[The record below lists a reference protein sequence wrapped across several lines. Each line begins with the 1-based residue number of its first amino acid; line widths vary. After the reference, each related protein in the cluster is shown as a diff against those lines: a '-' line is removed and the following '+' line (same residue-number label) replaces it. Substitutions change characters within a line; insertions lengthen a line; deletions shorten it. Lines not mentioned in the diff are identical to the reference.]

1 MFLVIAAA
9 LVVVLAGLRDIG
21 SLLGPVF
28 LALTLAVA
36 ARPAG
41 HWLRARGVPR
51 WLSTVLVLVLLYVV
65 LVGML
70 AALALAVT
78 QLVGVLPDYAAQ
90 FTNLWQ
96 GVLGWL
102 ADHGIHEDAITRAT
116 REVNVGTVVGV
127 AQGVLSSLTSGAT
140 GALFLL
146 LSVAF
151 LVIDTAGI
159 EARVKRVRAA
169 RPQLAAAVEDFTGRV
184 RRYWLYSALFGL
196 VLAAADYVALLLL
209 GVPLALTWA
218 VVAFICNFVPN
229 VGFVL
234 ALIPPAILG
243 LLIGGPWLGLGV
255 VAAYVGISFAVQ
267 TLLLP
272 KFMGDAV
279 GLNTTTT
286 FLSLV
291 FWASIIGG
299 LGALLAIPLTLFVKA
314 IIIDSTPSLRWL
326 NAFISTEDENAK
338 AARRRDDA
346 EQAAASH

>member
-9 LVVVLAGLRDIG
+9 LVIVLAGLRDIG

-184 RRYWLYSALFGL
+184 RRY
-196 VLAAADYVALLLL
+196 
-209 GVPLALTWA
+209 
-218 VVAFICNFVPN
+218 
-229 VGFVL
+229 
-234 ALIPPAILG
+234 
-243 LLIGGPWLGLGV
+243 
-255 VAAYVGISFAVQ
+255 
-267 TLLLP
+267 
-272 KFMGDAV
+272 
-279 GLNTTTT
+279 
-286 FLSLV
+286 
-291 FWASIIGG
+291 
-299 LGALLAIPLTLFVKA
+299 
-314 IIIDSTPSLRWL
+314 
-326 NAFISTEDENAK
+326 
-338 AARRRDDA
+338 
-346 EQAAASH
+346 